1 MERAS
6 DFQSVQNQHERER
19 KKLERENKRTLK
31 QFESIRE
38 QVKDK
43 ERSVKMEI
51 ERVLQDWEDKCI
63 DLEQR
68 EADAISKCEKAL
80 GSERK
85 IQAEYQAL
93 SKELRAVKMALDD
106 AKDEL
111 KLIQQK
117 YEEKLDQKEAEKLEI
132 KAKQMQLLDK
142 SHFEVEYLK
151 RELENQLKQK
161 EQLLIERDRGS
172 FPIVGQV
179 YGSTGKHQDTPQ
191 LEALREKQKSPID

>member
-1 MERAS
+1 M

-68 EADAISKCEKAL
+68 EADATNKCEKAL

-85 IQAEYQAL
+85 IQADYQAL

-132 KAKQMQLLDK
+132 KAKQIQLLDK

-172 FPIVGQV
+172 FPIIGQA
-179 YGSTGKHQDTPQ
+179 YRSTGMHQDTPQ
-191 LEALREKQKSPID
+191 LEALREKQKIPID